1 MRKSLCTW
9 FGEVGSCCCLLLA
22 YNILTTMYEDF
33 FSALYARHGL
43 KLGCLHRDPSAC
55 RERFCVFTFRTCF
68 MTQPVGRAAYCQSKA
83 RYCWNIF
90 RNISP
95 YDLIGHG
102 VDCLPAPIHHNFLSY
117 KACLYPFQSTSQ
129 NYWQHQSLNFTSFST
144 KLTVSSMRGTLTS
157 S

>member
-1 MRKSLCTW
+1 MFRHLLAIQPSKLAAQMATQNK
-9 FGEVGSCCCLLLA
+9 GEKNHFTKGDIYWVVWQVIGRAFVCLLLKGA
-22 YNILTTMYEDF
+22 SWPSQ
-33 FSALYARHGL
+33 SADL
-43 KLGCLHRDPSAC
+43 
-55 RERFCVFTFRTCF
+55 
-68 MTQPVGRAAYCQSKA
+68 YCQSKA

-95 YDLIGHG
+95 YDLIGRG